1 MEDKKKVNQVF
12 SRIKVLSS
20 IVWAVVILACAYQ
33 DFKDIN
39 IILISGFF
47 IEFLALTSVSKDIQK
62 ITTDETPANT

>member
-1 MEDKKKVNQVF
+1 
-12 SRIKVLSS
+12 VLSI

-39 IILISGFF
+39 IILLSGFF
-47 IEFLALTSVSKDIQK
+47 IEFLALTSARKDIQK